1 MPTASS
7 VSPTVRRRR
16 LGIELR
22 RLREA
27 VGLTIDQVAKELE
40 CSESKVSRIETAHV
54 RATAR
59 DVRDLLE
66 IYGIDGEQRDELIQL
81 ARQAREKGWWHEA
94 YSDLPVRALVG
105 LEDAATS
112 IRTYLDQLVPG
123 LLQTED
129 YARAVIHAIRPDLT
143 REETERRVELR
154 MARQRLLDRTDSPT
168 LWAVLDEAVVRRPV
182 GGAKVMR
189 SQLERLI
196 EASTLPRVTLQLL
209 PFSAGEHIGMDGSF
223 TIVGFRD
230 PADPDVVYLEHT
242 LSDLYLE
249 DSEAVRQYALLF
261 DHLRADA
268 LSPDDSVTFFA
279 KVAEEL

>member
-1 MPTASS
+1 MPTANS
-7 VSPTVRRRR
+7 VGPTVRRRR
-16 LGIELR
+16 LAIELR

-27 VGLTIDQVAKELE
+27 AGLTIDQVAKELE

-66 IYGIDGEQRDELIQL
+66 IYGIDGKERDELVQL

-129 YARAVIHAIRPDLT
+129 YARAVIHAIRPDLSP
-143 REETERRVELR
+143 EETERRVELR
-154 MARQRLLDRTDSPT
+154 MARQRLLDRADSPT
-168 LWAVLDEAVVRRPV
+168 LWAVLDESVVRRRV

-249 DSEAVRQYALLF
+249 DSEAIRQYALLF

-268 LSPDDSVTFFA
+268 FSPDDSATFFA